1 MPLSQTRIQERL
13 KEKFGDRSSRTGGKG
28 AVRRKYKAPA
38 KTATQDDKRLNSQL
52 KRLNVTQIPAIEEVN
67 LFKDD
72 GTVVHF
78 TKPKVQA
85 EIASNTYVI
94 QGDHA
99 TKKLEELFPDI
110 LPQLGGES
118 IEKLKNLAQ
127 VLQKANFGADQVP
140 NLVDENFEEV
150 AKRDEKEETAEK
162 SGDKPAVQ
170 NTEEKKKY
178 QWYRMMLETLPLV
191 LLLQQLILMQHPL
204 LQMQIPPILTQ
215 IKKKSPLP
223 QRRNQNQKH
232 LNPTQ
237 IKPKLCKCKRWGNL
251 NN

>member
-170 NTEEKKKY
+170 NTEEKKEIPVVSNDAGNTAASTTAPTTDTNATSSTTNANTTNTDANKEKESTTTETKPEPKT
-178 QWYRMMLETLPLV
+178 LEPDA
-191 LLLQQLILMQHPL
+191 
-204 LQMQIPPILTQ
+204 
-215 IKKKSPLP
+215 
-223 QRRNQNQKH
+223 NQ
-232 LNPTQ
+232 TETV
-237 IKPKLCKCKRWGNL
+237 
-251 NN
+251 